1 MNPPINTAMVLAAGL
16 GTRMRP
22 VTDALPK
29 PLVQVGGRA
38 LVDHALDRLAEAG
51 VASAI
56 VNVHYLADLIEAHV
70 RPRRRPT
77 VAVSDERGA
86 LLETGGGIRKA
97 LPLLGGDPFLVLN
110 SDSLWIEGGGTPNL
124 LRLQGAWRPERM
136 DILLLVAETAKS
148 LGYQGR
154 GDFSL
159 DPEGRLQRRG
169 ERPSVAFVY
178 AGVAILKPQLFAD
191 TPDGAF
197 SLNLL
202 FDRAIAA
209 HPKSIPDGDHL
220 ILGEIR
226 ETLKFCGPRI
236 PGKPAFIHVD
246 LGSGDPTQDLI
257 TRSWLSPLVAE
268 WSAPGTIILADR
280 PLEGSFREL
289 PRPPGCP
296 KSGHVLLRAE

>member
-22 VTDALPK
+22 VTDTLPK

-51 VASAI
+51 VGSAV

-77 VAVSDERGA
+77 VAISDERGA

-97 LPLLGGDPFLVLN
+97 LPLLGAR
-110 SDSLWIEGGGTPNL
+110 SLPRPQLGFPVDRGRGTPNL
-124 LRLQGAWRPERM
+124 LRLQAAWRPERM
-136 DILLLVAETAKS
+136 DILLARRRDGEKPWLS
-148 LGYQGR
+148 RPRRL
-154 GDFSL
+154 L
-159 DPEGRLQRRG
+159 DGPGTG
-169 ERPSVAFVY
+169 GCSGAASAPSVPFVY

-202 FDRAIAA
+202 FDRAIVAGRLYGMPLDGQWLHVGTPDAIAA
-209 HPKSIPDGDHL
+209 
-220 ILGEIR
+220 
-226 ETLKFCGPRI
+226 
-236 PGKPAFIHVD
+236 
-246 LGSGDPTQDLI
+246 
-257 TRSWLSPLVAE
+257 AE
-268 WSAPGTIILADR
+268 ERLASMR
-280 PLEGSFREL
+280 
-289 PRPPGCP
+289 
-296 KSGHVLLRAE
+296 